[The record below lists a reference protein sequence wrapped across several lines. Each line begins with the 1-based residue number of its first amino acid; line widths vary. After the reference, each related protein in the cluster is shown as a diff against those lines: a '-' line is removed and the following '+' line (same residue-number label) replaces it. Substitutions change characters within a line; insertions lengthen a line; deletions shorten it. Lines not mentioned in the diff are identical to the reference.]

1 MRPLR
6 ITTPLTDAVIE
17 SLRVGQA
24 VLLSGRLLTA
34 RDAAHKRLVES
45 LSRGEDLPVDLQGQ
59 VIYSVGPTPAPPGKV
74 IGAAGPT
81 TSGRMDPYT
90 VLLLAQGLKGMIGKG
105 YRSPEVVAAL
115 AEYRAVY
122 FVTYGGAGALLSRA
136 IKQARVLS
144 YADLGP
150 EAVHEFIVEDFPA
163 LVANDIYGGDIYRES
178 RRWRLAN
185 NRVSGDG

>member
-1 MRPLR
+1 VKTLR
-6 ITTPLTDAVIE
+6 ITIPLTDAVIE
-17 SLRVGQA
+17 GLRAGQP

-34 RDAAHKRLVES
+34 RDAAHKRMAEALA
-45 LSRGEDLPVDLQGQ
+45 RGEELPVDLRGQ
-59 VIYSVGPTPAPPGKV
+59 VIYYVGPSPAPPGRV

-90 VLLLAQGLKGMIGKG
+90 IPLLAQGLKGMIGKG

-115 AEYRAVY
+115 AEYKAVY
-122 FVTYGGAGALLSRA
+122 FVTYGGAGALLGRTVKA
-136 IKQARVLS
+136 VRVLA
-144 YADLGP
+144 YPDLGP

-178 RRWRLAN
+178 DRWRVA
-185 NRVSGDG
+185 R